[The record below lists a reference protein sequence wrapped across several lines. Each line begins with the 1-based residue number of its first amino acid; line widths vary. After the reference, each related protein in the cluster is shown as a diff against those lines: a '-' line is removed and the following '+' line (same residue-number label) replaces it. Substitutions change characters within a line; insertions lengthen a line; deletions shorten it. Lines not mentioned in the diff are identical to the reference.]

1 MDKRLENYVDVPH
14 RIKLFYE
21 KYPEGSLAMDPQ
33 LTFQT
38 VGDQVIVIGRAF
50 AYRNAND
57 EKPGIGTAQEY
68 LPGKTNFTR
77 GSEIQNL
84 ETSCW
89 GRAIGALGIG
99 IDKSVATR
107 EEVEL
112 AMERNQPEKV
122 VVKRIK
128 PGVKRIVELLAEHGV
143 TTKEDILESISE
155 ICDRPISSSDELT
168 EEEIA
173 VVISKLSEQGKES

>member
-21 KYPEGSLAMDPQ
+21 KYPEGSLAMDPDLQ
-33 LTFQT
+33 FHT

-50 AYRNAND
+50 AFRHPND
-57 EKPGIGTAQEY
+57 DKPGIGTAQEY

-89 GRAIGALGIG
+89 GRAIGSLGIG

-112 AMERNQPEKV
+112 AMERNVEDKV

-128 PGVKRIVELLAEHGV
+128 PGVKKIVELLAV
-143 TTKEDILESISE
+143 NDITDKADIIQAISDILGKTIAT
-155 ICDRPISSSDELT
+155 SDDLT
-168 EEEIA
+168 DEEIDD
-173 VVISKLSEQGKES
+173 VIATLTIVNEGA

>member
-21 KYPEGSLAMDPQ
+21 KYPNGSLQMDPN
-33 LTFQT
+33 LKFQQ
-38 VGDQVIVIGRAF
+38 VGDQMIVIGTALAF
-50 AYRNAND
+50 RTPD
-57 EKPGIGTAQEY
+57 DPRPGVGTAQEY

-99 IDKSVATR
+99 IDKSIATK

-112 AMERNQPEKV
+112 AIERNKPESV
-122 VVKRIK
+122 TIKRANPGLKKIK
-128 PGVKRIVELLAEHGV
+128 DLLQELGH
-143 TTKEDILESISE
+143 T
-155 ICDRPISSSDELT
+155 P
-168 EEEIA
+168 EEILIA
-173 VVISKLSEQGKES
+173 VSAIINRDIASSTDLTDDEVEFVLEFLTSVNS

>member
-1 MDKRLENYVDVPH
+1 MDKRLENYVDVPQ

-21 KYPEGSLAMDPQ
+21 KYPEGSLQMDPDLQ
-33 LTFQT
+33 FQN
-38 VGDQVIVIGRAF
+38 VGDQIIVIGRAY
-50 AYRNAND
+50 AYRNPQD
-57 EKPGIGTAQEY
+57 EKPGVGTAQEY

-99 IDKSVATR
+99 IDKAIASK

-112 AMERNQPEKV
+112 AMERNKPEKV
-122 VVKRIK
+122 MMKRAN
-128 PGVKRIVELLAEHGV
+128 PGLKQIVELLG
-143 TTKEDILESISE
+143 TKGITEKDAILAAVRGLINRE
-155 ICDRPISSSDELT
+155 ISSSNELT
-168 EEEIA
+168 DDEIA
-173 VVISKLSEQGKES
+173 LIIKNLAVVGS

>member
-1 MDKRLENYVDVPH
+1 MDKRLENYVDVPQ

-21 KYPEGSLAMDPQ
+21 NYPEGSLQMDPDLQ
-33 LTFQT
+33 FQT
-38 VGDQVIVIGRAF
+38 VGDQIIVIGRAY
-50 AYRNAND
+50 AYRHPGD

-99 IDKSVATR
+99 IDKAIASK

-112 AMERNQPEKV
+112 AMERNKPEKV
-122 VVKRIK
+122 MMKRAN
-128 PGVKRIVELLAEHGV
+128 PGLKQIVELLGAQGITE
-143 TTKEDILESISE
+143 KDAILAAVRGLVNRE
-155 ICDRPISSSDELT
+155 ISSSNELT
-168 EEEIA
+168 DDEITLIIKNLA
-173 VVISKLSEQGKES
+173 VVGS

>member
-1 MDKRLENYVDVPH
+1 MDKRLENYVDVPQ

-21 KYPEGSLAMDPQ
+21 KYPEGSLQMDPDLQ
-33 LTFQT
+33 FQT
-38 VGDQVIVIGRAF
+38 VGDQIIVIGRAY
-50 AYRNAND
+50 AYRNPQD
-57 EKPGIGTAQEY
+57 EKPGVGTAQEY

-99 IDKSVATR
+99 IDKAIASK

-112 AMERNQPEKV
+112 AMERNKPEKV
-122 VVKRIK
+122 MMKRTN
-128 PGVKRIVELLAEHGV
+128 PGLKQIVELLGTQGITEKDA
-143 TTKEDILESISE
+143 ILAAVRGLV
-155 ICDRPISSSDELT
+155 DREISSSNDLT
-168 EEEIA
+168 DDEIA
-173 VVISKLSEQGKES
+173 LIIKNLAVVGS

>member
-1 MDKRLENYVDVPH
+1 MDKRLENYVDVPQ

-21 KYPEGSLAMDPQ
+21 KYPEGSLQMDPDLQ
-33 LTFQT
+33 FQT
-38 VGDQVIVIGRAF
+38 VGDQIIVIGRAY
-50 AYRNAND
+50 AYRNPQD
-57 EKPGIGTAQEY
+57 EKPGVGTAQEY

-99 IDKSVATR
+99 IDKAIASK

-112 AMERNQPEKV
+112 AMERNKPEKV
-122 VVKRIK
+122 MMKRAN
-128 PGVKRIVELLAEHGV
+128 PGLKQIVELLGTQGITEKDA
-143 TTKEDILESISE
+143 ILAAVRGLINRE
-155 ICDRPISSSDELT
+155 ISSSNELT
-168 EEEIA
+168 DDEIELIIKNLA
-173 VVISKLSEQGKES
+173 VVGL

>member
-1 MDKRLENYVDVPH
+1 MDKRLENYVDVPQ

-21 KYPEGSLAMDPQ
+21 KYPEGSLQMDPDLQ
-33 LTFQT
+33 FQT
-38 VGDQVIVIGRAF
+38 VGDQIIVIGRAY
-50 AYRNAND
+50 AYRHAGD

-99 IDKSVATR
+99 IDKAIASK

-112 AMERNQPEKV
+112 AMERNKPEKV
-122 VVKRIK
+122 MMKRAN
-128 PGVKRIVELLAEHGV
+128 PGLKQIVELLGTQGITEKDA
-143 TTKEDILESISE
+143 ILAAVRGLINRE
-155 ICDRPISSSDELT
+155 ISSSNELT
-168 EEEIA
+168 DDEIA
-173 VVISKLSEQGKES
+173 LIIKNLAVVGS

>member
-1 MDKRLENYVDVPH
+1 MDKRLENYVDVPQ

-21 KYPEGSLAMDPQ
+21 KYPEGSLQMDPDLQ
-33 LTFQT
+33 FQT
-38 VGDQVIVIGRAF
+38 VGDQIIVIGRAY
-50 AYRNAND
+50 AYRNPQD
-57 EKPGIGTAQEY
+57 EKPGVGTAQEY

-99 IDKSVATR
+99 IDKAIASK

-112 AMERNQPEKV
+112 AIERNKPDKV
-122 VVKRIK
+122 MMKRTN
-128 PGVKRIVELLAEHGV
+128 PGLKQIVELLGTQGITEKDA
-143 TTKEDILESISE
+143 ILAAVRGLV
-155 ICDRPISSSDELT
+155 DREISSSNDLTDDEVAL
-168 EEEIA
+168 IIKNLA
-173 VVISKLSEQGKES
+173 VVGS

>member
-1 MDKRLENYVDVPH
+1 MDKRLENYVDVPQ

-21 KYPEGSLAMDPQ
+21 KYPEGSLQLDPDLKFQQVDDQ
-33 LTFQT
+33 L
-38 VGDQVIVIGRAF
+38 IVIGQAY
-50 AYRNAND
+50 AYRHPGD
-57 EKPGIGTAQEY
+57 EKPGVGTAQEY

-99 IDKSVATR
+99 IDKAIASR

-112 AMERNQPEKV
+112 AIERNKPDKV
-122 VVKRIK
+122 MMKRTN
-128 PGVKRIVELLAEHGV
+128 PGIKRIVELLGVFDITEKDGILAAVRGLIDREVSSSNDLSDDEVEFIIEHLAE
-143 TTKEDILESISE
+143 
-155 ICDRPISSSDELT
+155 ISS
-168 EEEIA
+168 
-173 VVISKLSEQGKES
+173 

>member
-1 MDKRLENYVDVPH
+1 MDKRLENYVDVPQ

-21 KYPEGSLAMDPQ
+21 KYPEGSLQMDPDLQ
-33 LTFQT
+33 FQT
-38 VGDQVIVIGRAF
+38 VGDQIIVIGRAY
-50 AYRNAND
+50 AYRHPGD

-99 IDKSVATR
+99 IDKAIASK

-112 AMERNQPEKV
+112 AMERNKPEKV
-122 VVKRIK
+122 MMKRAN
-128 PGVKRIVELLAEHGV
+128 PGLKQIVELLGTQGITEKDA
-143 TTKEDILESISE
+143 ILAAVRGLI
-155 ICDRPISSSDELT
+155 DREISSSNDLT
-168 EEEIA
+168 DDEIA
-173 VVISKLSEQGKES
+173 LIIKNLAVVGS

>member
-21 KYPEGSLAMDPQ
+21 KYPEGSLQMDPDLQ
-33 LTFQT
+33 FQT
-38 VGDQVIVIGRAF
+38 VVDQVIVIGRAY
-50 AYRNAND
+50 AYRNPQD
-57 EKPGIGTAQEY
+57 EKPGVGTAQEY

-99 IDKSVATR
+99 IDKAIATK

-112 AMERNQPEKV
+112 AIERNKPDKV
-122 VVKRIK
+122 MMKRAN
-128 PGVKRIVELLAEHGV
+128 PGLKQIVELLGTQGITEKDA
-143 TTKEDILESISE
+143 ILAAVRGLVNREV
-155 ICDRPISSSDELT
+155 SSSNELT
-168 EEEIA
+168 DDEISFIIETLR
-173 VVISKLSEQGKES
+173 VKS

>member
-1 MDKRLENYVDVPH
+1 MDKRLENYVDVPQ

-21 KYPEGSLAMDPQ
+21 KYPEGSLQMDPDLQ
-33 LTFQT
+33 FQT
-38 VGDQVIVIGRAF
+38 VGDQIIVIGRAY
-50 AYRNAND
+50 AYRNPQD

-99 IDKSVATR
+99 IDKAIASK

-112 AMERNQPEKV
+112 AMERNKPEKV
-122 VVKRIK
+122 MMKRTN
-128 PGVKRIVELLAEHGV
+128 PGLKQIVELLGTQGITEKDA
-143 TTKEDILESISE
+143 ILAAVRGLI
-155 ICDRPISSSDELT
+155 DREISSSNDLT
-168 EEEIA
+168 DDEIA
-173 VVISKLSEQGKES
+173 LIIKNLAVVGS

>member
-1 MDKRLENYVDVPH
+1 MDKRLENYVDVPQ

-21 KYPEGSLAMDPQ
+21 KYPEGSLQMDPDLQ
-33 LTFQT
+33 FQT
-38 VGDQVIVIGRAF
+38 VGDQIIVIGRAY
-50 AYRNAND
+50 AYRHPAD

-99 IDKSVATR
+99 IDKAIASK

-112 AMERNQPEKV
+112 AIERNKPEKV
-122 VVKRIK
+122 MMKRAN
-128 PGVKRIVELLAEHGV
+128 PGLKQIVELLGTQGITEKDA
-143 TTKEDILESISE
+143 ILAAVRGLINRE
-155 ICDRPISSSDELT
+155 ISSSNELT
-168 EEEIA
+168 DDEIA
-173 VVISKLSEQGKES
+173 LIIKNLAVVGS

>member
-1 MDKRLENYVDVPH
+1 MDKRLENYVDVPQ

-21 KYPEGSLAMDPQ
+21 KYPDGSLQMDPDLQ
-33 LTFQT
+33 FQT
-38 VGDQVIVIGRAF
+38 VGDQIIVIGRAY
-50 AYRNAND
+50 AYRNPQD
-57 EKPGIGTAQEY
+57 EKPGVGTAQEY

-99 IDKSVATR
+99 IDKAIASK

-112 AMERNQPEKV
+112 AMERNKPEKV
-122 VVKRIK
+122 MMKRAN
-128 PGVKRIVELLAEHGV
+128 PGLKQIVELLGTQGITEKDA
-143 TTKEDILESISE
+143 ILAAVRGLV
-155 ICDRPISSSDELT
+155 DREISSSNDLT
-168 EEEIA
+168 DDEIA
-173 VVISKLSEQGKES
+173 LIIKNLAVVSS

>member
-1 MDKRLENYVDVPH
+1 MDKRLENYVDVPQ

-21 KYPEGSLAMDPQ
+21 KYPEGSLQMDPDLQ
-33 LTFQT
+33 FQT
-38 VGDQVIVIGRAF
+38 VGDQIIVIGRAY
-50 AYRNAND
+50 AYRNPQD
-57 EKPGIGTAQEY
+57 EKPGVGTAQEY

-99 IDKSVATR
+99 IDKAIASK

-112 AMERNQPEKV
+112 AMERNKPEKV
-122 VVKRIK
+122 MMKRTN
-128 PGVKRIVELLAEHGV
+128 PGLKQIVELLGTQGITEKDA
-143 TTKEDILESISE
+143 ILAAVRGLI
-155 ICDRPISSSDELT
+155 DREISSSNDLT
-168 EEEIA
+168 DDEIA
-173 VVISKLSEQGKES
+173 LIIKNLAVVGS